1 MKKSARMFWNR
12 TRDIFANGTNIST
25 HVCMSKPCFHC
36 RWCISSFAIQRQLV
50 LSCTHGGNDQY
61 WGKLDITNKG
71 GQFDKNHQQIHG
83 PVQISQ
89 ISSSLHLWSIL
100 RKKLAGGSRLCLH
113 HQTQILSPIKVH
125 KWSLS
130 ASSSLVHCCTL
141 SLSAI
146 WTSWQRQQ
154 NTMKMSILMMFW
166 NIWAINKVLYLLYE
180 RERDLLW
187 SLFL

>member
-1 MKKSARMFWNR
+1 MLESHSLRQTLRRFPIRGGGQSGTLMFFWNQLL
-12 TRDIFANGTNIST
+12 TGQHLANSGGAQLKKTP
-25 HVCMSKPCFHC
+25 CMSKPCFHC
-36 RWCISSFAIQRQLV
+36 RGCISSFAIQRQLV

-83 PVQISQ
+83 PVQIFQ

-146 WTSWQRQQ
+146 WTSR
-154 NTMKMSILMMFW
+154 
-166 NIWAINKVLYLLYE
+166 
-180 RERDLLW
+180 
-187 SLFL
+187 